1 MKALTKIIVVGAMGA
16 MVCLLMVWFAIGP
29 VLDSLTAVNNK
40 LQQDQIELATLQQQN
55 LAFQRAQADLNR
67 ATRKNEIT
75 KAIGPKEG
83 LVTAVADLEAAASK
97 SGTTQ
102 ALQLQERDPKAKPA
116 ADVIDNKRG
125 IEEVQY
131 QTTTN
136 NDYVGTIN
144 FLALLENIPHFTEI
158 DKISLSSEV
167 ASGSSKDKTL
177 WTGRVLGTINGVFFV
192 KTVQP

>member
-1 MKALTKIIVVGAMGA
+1 MMRPLTKIIVVGVAGA
-16 MVCLLMVWFAIGP
+16 LICLLMVWFAIWP
-29 VLDSLTAVNNK
+29 VLDSLTVVNNK
-40 LQQDQIELATLQQQN
+40 LQQDQIELATLEQQN

-75 KAIGPKEG
+75 NAIGPKEG
-83 LVTAVADLEAAASK
+83 LVTAVNDLEAAASK

-102 ALQLQERDPKAKPA
+102 ALQLLERDPKAKPA
-116 ADVIDNKRG
+116 DVIGNKHG
-125 IEEVQY
+125 IDEVQY

-136 NDYVGTIN
+136 NDYIGTIN
-144 FLALLENIPHFTEI
+144 FLALLENMPHFTEI
-158 DKISLSSEV
+158 AKISLSSEI